1 VNSAGRLLLNSK
13 PGGELKLN
21 LTAKIVAWVLCLSL
35 TPIAVISYISI
46 EGLYSIQDDAGIL
59 QDQSMAV
66 VSRIASGTNE
76 LAASQQSFM
85 ARILGG
91 YNDTLSSSHYNDMIN
106 HQMAF
111 SQFLR
116 DYKNRY
122 SLTALS
128 DLGNIVTDQGREDLI
143 ASESAAYANMNVQWT
158 NYTEDTASAII
169 LLQSENN
176 SEAANDKA
184 EDASAHMEEI
194 NNNMAELIEINS
206 EAAALMTV
214 VIHQTVQNW
223 ILWTFVAITAV
234 AIVVPIMAFMTLSR
248 ITKTIG
254 AVSKAAKTISEG
266 NFRTRLEI
274 KTGNDELGDLVRAM
288 NSLID
293 STSQPL
299 IELTESAQ
307 AIAAGDLS
315 KEIAVEGK
323 GDLGLLVAAFKQMQS
338 NLSKLTKELRT
349 ASESL
354 RESSA
359 AFAETIGHMTES
371 TQQVSSSVTQGTRST
386 QTESARIDE
395 MVKMLAEQTKAIYD
409 VVQSAQNAAG
419 ASANASE
426 VAQNGSKSAQ
436 NSLEKMNSLLKN
448 VESTSDAMKQLS
460 KKSKEISQI
469 VAIITNIAHQ
479 TNLLSLNAAIEAARA
494 GEQGRGFAVV
504 ADEVRKLA
512 EGSRK
517 AASQIQLL
525 IELVETD
532 IEDTTEKMDHTMTD
546 ASESSR
552 TISESLKSL
561 EDIAATVQETA
572 AMVEEISASTEEQ
585 KALTESL
592 AKSLDEVASI
602 ARENSQSAEG
612 ISVSSENLAA
622 GMEELTA
629 SAHELAEL
637 AKNLNEITKQVD
649 SSKASN
655 APGR

>member
-1 VNSAGRLLLNSK
+1 LPESK

-35 TPIAVISYISI
+35 IPIAVISYISV
-46 EGLYSIQDDAGIL
+46 EGLYSVQDDAGIM
-59 QDQSMAV
+59 QEQSMDV
-66 VSRIASGTNE
+66 LSRIATGTNE

-85 ARILGG
+85 ARILAG
-91 YNDTLSSSHYNDMIN
+91 YDDPLGMGSTYYGDMVD

-116 DYKNRY
+116 DYNNRY
-122 SLTALS
+122 SLTALD
-128 DLGNIVTDQGREDLI
+128 DLGKIVTDQGRQDLI
-143 ASESAAYANMNVQWT
+143 ASESAVSAEINVQWT
-158 NYTEDTASAII
+158 NYTDDTASAIT
-169 LLQSENN
+169 LLIANN
-176 SEAANDKA
+176 TDAANNVA
-184 EDASAHMEEI
+184 ASASAHMEDI
-194 NNNMAELIEINS
+194 NDNMAVLIDINS
-206 EAAALMTV
+206 EAAALMTLA
-214 VIHQTVQNW
+214 IDKTVQDW
-223 ILWTFVAITAV
+223 VLWTFIAITAV

-248 ITKTIG
+248 ITKTVG
-254 AVSKAAKTISEG
+254 AVTKAAKTISEG

-274 KTGNDELGDLVRAM
+274 KTGNDEIGELVRSM
-288 NSLID
+288 NLLID

-323 GDLGLLVAAFKQMQS
+323 GDLAKLVAAFKQMQS

-354 RESSA
+354 KESSA

-371 TQQVSSSVTQGTRST
+371 TQQVSSSVTQGTKST

-517 AASQIQLL
+517 AASQIQQL
-525 IELVETD
+525 IELVESD
-532 IEDTTEKMDHTMTD
+532 IEDTTDKMDHTMKD
-546 ASESSR
+546 ATESSR

-585 KALTESL
+585 KALTESI

-637 AKNLNEITKQVD
+637 AKNLNDITKQVD
-649 SSKASN
+649 SSKASE
-655 APGR
+655 APTKSG